1 MGPDCGEAERGG
13 YAAWLG
19 DSEAA
24 DGAAVSAIAR
34 QFAPNWVIVDHYA
47 LGAVW
52 EEAVRKA
59 ARLTMAID
67 DLADRPHSCDLL
79 LDQNLGRQASD
90 YAGLIPRHT
99 ELLTGRSEEHT
110 SELQSLMRIS
120 YAVFC
125 LKKKTNQYENKK
137 K

>member
-1 MGPDCGEAERGG
+1 MGPDCGDAERGR
-13 YAAWLG
+13 YSAWLG

-24 DGAAVSAIAR
+24 DVAAVSAIAR

-79 LDQNLGRQASD
+79 LDQNL
-90 YAGLIPRHT
+90 
-99 ELLTGRSEEHT
+99 RSEEHT

-120 YAVFC
+120 YAFFC
-125 LKKKTNQYENKK
+125 LKKKKILR
-137 K
+137 